1 LLKPH
6 EQPDRATTDHGTKT
20 PKNTE
25 NTENTEHRKHR
36 TPNTERRTPNAGHS
50 PRLLIRSSLYLPD
63 DIAARRGLTSF
74 FSKSIIARIAIAI
87 GNITFNRSVPVN
99 AAANDS

>member
-20 PKNTE
+20 P
-25 NTENTEHRKHR
+25 RKHR
-36 TPNTERRTPNAGHS
+36 TPNTGRRS

-99 AAANDS
+99 AAVNDS

>member
-25 NTENTEHRKHR
+25 NTENTEH
-36 TPNTERRTPNAGHS
+36 RTPNAGHS

-87 GNITFNRSVPVN
+87 GNITFNRSVAVN
-99 AAANDS
+99 AVANDS

>member
-6 EQPDRATTDHGTKT
+6 EQRIARLRTKG
-20 PKNTE
+20 PRHQE
-25 NTENTEHRKHR
+25 
-36 TPNTERRTPNAGHS
+36 NTERRTPNAGRRS